1 MKILKHGDSEVI
13 RKLNNFVQFHCQTC
27 HCIFEADHSEY
38 TRNFHYDLNNVV
50 KSGFYTATCPD
61 CHKMVFKAIPAEE
74 VVQVYDRERTQ
85 GYN

>member
-1 MKILKHGDSEVI
+1 MKILKHGDSAI
-13 RKLNNFVQFHCQTC
+13 LRKLNNFVQFHCQTC

-61 CHKMVFKAIPAEE
+61 CHKIVFKAIPAEE
-74 VVQVYDRERTQ
+74 VQAYERERTQ
-85 GYN
+85 GNS